1 MARKNPSQP
10 WRSREVALES
20 INWLGVA
27 SLLMIALLIVP
38 GALRRNRGTWLP
50 YAAVWIAAI
59 LALVW
64 AYDTFGPF

>member
-1 MARKNPSQP
+1 M
-10 WRSREVALES
+10 ES